1 MTKLSANRAAKE
13 AGIAKKTLLEA
24 ISSGKL
30 SASKNDRGHWEIE
43 PAELFRAYPK
53 TGFSEPEKPHPTLQ
67 ENRQKT
73 SENSALEIEVK
84 MLREQ
89 IGTMTAE
96 RDRERGQLVDQIEDL
111 RARLDGAEA
120 ERVRLNALLTDQR
133 EKVAERPKRG
143 FWTRFTG
150 GS

>member
-24 ISSGKL
+24 IASGRL
-30 SASKNDRGHWEIE
+30 SAAKNDRGHWEIE

-53 TGFSEPEKPHPTLQ
+53 TGFSEPKKPQPTLQ
-67 ENRQKT
+67 ENHEKT
-73 SENSALEIEVK
+73 SRNGVLEIEVK

-89 IGTMTAE
+89 IDALTSE

-111 RARLDGAEA
+111 RSRLDGAEA
-120 ERVRLNALLTDQR
+120 ERARLNALLTDQR
-133 EKVAERPKRG
+133 DPKKSTAKRG
-143 FWTRFTG
+143 FLARFTG

>member
-24 ISSGKL
+24 IASGRL
-30 SASKNDRGHWEIE
+30 SAAKNDRGHWEIE

-53 TGFSEPEKPHPTLQ
+53 TGFSEPEKPQPTLQ
-67 ENRQKT
+67 ENCQKT
-73 SENSALEIEVK
+73 SENGTLEIEVK

-89 IGTMTAE
+89 IDTMTAE

-111 RARLDGAEA
+111 RSRLDGAEA
-120 ERVRLNALLTDQR
+120 ERARLNALLTDQR
-133 EKVAERPKRG
+133 EGIKIADTRT
-143 FWTRFTG
+143 FWRRFFG
-150 GS
+150 

>member
-53 TGFSEPEKPHPTLQ
+53 TGFLEPEKPQPTLQ
-67 ENRQKT
+67 GNQEKT
-73 SENSALEIEVK
+73 SENGTLEIEVK

-89 IGTMTAE
+89 IDTMTAE
-96 RDRERGQLVDQIEDL
+96 RDRERVQLVDQIEDL
-111 RARLDGAEA
+111 RSRLDGAEA
-120 ERVRLNALLTDQR
+120 ERRRLNALLTDQR
-133 EKVAERPKRG
+133 EASIPNRG
-143 FWTRFTG
+143 FWARLLER
-150 GS
+150 S

>member
-24 ISSGKL
+24 IASGRL
-30 SASKNDRGHWEIE
+30 TAAKNDKGHWEIE

-53 TGFSEPEKPHPTLQ
+53 TGFSEPEKPQPTLQ

-73 SENSALEIEVK
+73 SENGALEIEVK

-89 IGTMTAE
+89 IDTMTTE
-96 RDRERGQLVDQIEDL
+96 RERERRQLVDQIEDL
-111 RARLDGAEA
+111 RTRLDGAEA

-133 EKVAERPKRG
+133 ETSTASVKRG
-143 FWTRFTG
+143 FWGRVLG
-150 GS
+150 K